1 MAQAVSIAPDRTRRL
16 RASTLVVVAVAFLAL
31 SGVLVRWSEVGPA
44 ATGGWRALLA
54 IPILWVT
61 AIIAGRRRDG
71 EEPAAKARATGA
83 DNLWIVLSGVFLG
96 ADLILWHI
104 SFDYTSLGE
113 SNLLANLVPFIAAP
127 LSVLLF
133 GERIPARVL
142 WPALIACGGLYVLL
156 LGGSGFEGDHFFGNL
171 LAMLTAFFY
180 AAFLLSVKHLR
191 RRLDSTYIM
200 MRGSVFTG
208 LTCLAAG
215 LVLGEPLLPTSL
227 AGVGVLVVLAFT
239 AQVMGQSLM
248 AHAIVDLRLPV
259 AVVLVLLQPVIA
271 SLYGLAFFGET
282 LSALQILG
290 MAAVLVSIYWVRL
303 ILEGQSK

>member
-1 MAQAVSIAPDRTRRL
+1 MAQALSLAPDRTRRL
-16 RASTLVVVAVAFLAL
+16 RASALVVVAVAFLAL

-54 IPILWVT
+54 IPILWGT
-61 AIIAGRRRDG
+61 AVFARRRRGAADG
-71 EEPAAKARATGA
+71 GTHVRATGA
-83 DNLWIVLSGVFLG
+83 EQMWIALSGVFLG

-127 LSVLLF
+127 MSVLLF
-133 GERIPARVL
+133 GEKIPGRVL

-156 LGGSGFEGDHFFGNL
+156 LGGSGFSGDHFIGNV
-171 LAMLTAFFY
+171 LAVLTAVFY
-180 AAFLLSVKHLR
+180 ASFLLSVKYLR

-200 MRGSVFTG
+200 MRGSVYTG
-208 LTCLAAG
+208 LTCLVAG
-215 LVLGEPLLPTSL
+215 FFLGEDLIPTTL
-227 AGVGVLVVLAFT
+227 AGIGVVATLAFT

-271 SLYGLAFFGET
+271 SVYGLAFFGE
-282 LSALQILG
+282 ALTAVQILG

-303 ILEGQSK
+303 ILEGQTK